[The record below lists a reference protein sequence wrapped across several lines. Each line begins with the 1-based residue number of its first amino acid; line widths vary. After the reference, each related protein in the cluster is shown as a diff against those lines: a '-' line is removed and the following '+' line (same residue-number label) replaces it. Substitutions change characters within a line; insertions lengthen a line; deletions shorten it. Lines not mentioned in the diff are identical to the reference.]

1 MDCWLRRTWPP
12 WCHWVGLR
20 TAHMR
25 PWRRQRTRETTT
37 TSTTKTHIDSVGKY
51 YNTHTHP
58 FLNCKFAIHIYI
70 LHQGDI
76 SVLTNFME
84 GELII
89 FLFELCFF
97 FLQTRTNFDHVL
109 VWFYF
114 QTTQEKSFI
123 YIIDTCPTISF
134 LENKQTSLS
143 YLYNPTFFCRSEA
156 HNRAK
161 TRSWSWIVLEV
172 QCTHKKK

>member
-1 MDCWLRRTWPP
+1 MDCWSRRTRPP
-12 WCHWVGLR
+12 WCHGVGLR
-20 TAHMR
+20 TSHMG
-25 PWRRQRTRETTT
+25 PWRRQRARETTS
-37 TSTTKTHIDSVGKY
+37 TSTTKTHIDSVGRD
-51 YNTHTHP
+51 YNTHP
-58 FLNCKFAIHIYI
+58 FLNCKFVIHSYI

-97 FLQTRTNFDHVL
+97 FLRTGTKFHHVL

-114 QTTQEKSFI
+114 QKIQDKSFI

-134 LENKQTSLS
+134 LESKQMSLS
-143 YLYNPTFFCRSEA
+143 YLYNPTFFCRNEE

-161 TRSWSWIVLEV
+161 SRSLIPNSIRILVR
-172 QCTHKKK
+172 T